1 MTARSIMN
9 KSIGTANGRRAST
22 GRLLCEFTFVFA
34 IFFAVVLSP
43 FWVYG
48 KSFLWKADGMTQYYS
63 ELVFTRNW
71 VKTILASLREGR
83 LEIPLWSP
91 WIGLGQGTLSTV
103 IHYRPLNFLYC
114 LFPYDALEQ
123 YLTFR
128 MVVGMYLSG
137 LSFIVFART
146 RTRNRA
152 CILLGCMI
160 YLFSGFILFYATRH
174 WVFLELTMAMPLML
188 LGVDQVF
195 DGKWSWLF
203 VLVVF
208 VMAMCYFYTLYMVTI
223 PAVIYAIFHYFELS
237 VEERNARGGLGR
249 ILLRHVVQGLTG
261 IALAAVNMMP
271 CIFAILESS
280 RTSAQK
286 GVNLLFWKPTAYL
299 DYILGIVDADAIIDN
314 GYIALPSAALVG
326 ILALVYTRRK
336 RDRLLL
342 GQIILYTLAFMI
354 PALTMVFSAFAGKTL
369 RWSYAFTFWTAICTA
384 CLLPRL
390 RRSGPSCFRFCVGG
404 FVAYTVIYLCVGIWK
419 GDNVSISLVTALLG
433 LVMLYVAL
441 VSDWGTRRKR
451 LATLLLFAVLLV
463 ELTAKS
469 YERFSP
475 QYDARIAAYANAGT
489 VMQRARDNAA
499 DILDKVSDDGD
510 VYRVD
515 VAMDRKSDRIY
526 LTNYGT
532 RDQVNGVSSYYNL
545 NSERMAQWSTDL
557 GNSHMEFRFMMNDL
571 AQRTVLD
578 ALAGVKYV
586 AVLKEGLNRV
596 PYGYTQIANRKKTLS
611 DGSTTTEHLFE
622 NQYALPLA
630 YAYEQ
635 SINSE
640 KYAALPPNRKEQA
653 MLQGV
658 VLESESPLQEA
669 ELRFDDQVMMDS
681 TAIHNALAKIAEKD
695 ANLTVA
701 DGLLR
706 VKKNGYSVS
715 IPIEPAE
722 GEIYLQFRGLHY
734 RSVNYYKSQAASR
747 EKNGLPRIDVMESR
761 RSARQWRPI
770 GSAAITAACGAYN
783 DETDLLGEDQQY
795 YYGPR
800 DVLLNLG
807 YGAVSDSLKLTF
819 SVAGEYSFDSVSLIC
834 QPMDTYEAKI
844 DALRAHG
851 ATSMRFDGNR
861 VEVGFDLDNDAMACL
876 AIPYS
881 GGWTAQVDGKPAE
894 IVPANG
900 LYMGVML
907 SKGTHTVVFSYI
919 PKGLRL
925 GIALSLCTLVAL
937 ALGTVI
943 CTARRRRRNAAVD
956 D

>member
-1 MTARSIMN
+1 MDKMSSEKTRSIP
-9 KSIGTANGRRAST
+9 GTRS
-22 GRLLCEFTFVFA
+22 GRLLCEYTVAFA
-34 IFFAVVLSP
+34 VFFAVVLSP
-43 FWVYG
+43 FWFYG

-63 ELVFTRNW
+63 ELIFTRNW
-71 VKTILASLREGR
+71 VKSILTSLRAGH

-137 LSFIVFART
+137 LSFIAYART

-152 CILLGCMI
+152 FILLGCMI
-160 YLFSGFILFYATRH
+160 YLFSGFIPFYATRH

-203 VLVVF
+203 VLTVF
-208 VMAMCYFYTLYMVTI
+208 VTAMCYFYTLYMVTI

-237 VEERNARGGLGR
+237 GEERKIRGGLGR
-249 ILLRHVVQGLTG
+249 IFLRHVIQGLTG
-261 IALAAVNMMP
+261 IALAAVNMVP
-271 CIFAILESS
+271 CIIAILESS
-280 RTSAQK
+280 RTAAQK
-286 GVNLLFWKPTAYL
+286 GVDLFFWKPAEYL
-299 DYILGIVDADAIIDN
+299 DYILGIVDPDAIIDN

-326 ILALVYTRRK
+326 ILTLIYTRRK

-369 RWSYAFTFWTAICTA
+369 RWSYAFTFWTALCTA

-390 RRSGPSCFRFCVGG
+390 HRSGPSCFRFCVGG
-404 FVAYTVIYLCVGIWK
+404 FVVYTVIYLCVSIWT
-419 GDNVSISLVTALLG
+419 GNDVSISLVTALLG

-441 VSDWGTRRKR
+441 VSDWGRRRKR
-451 LATLLLFAVLLV
+451 LATILLFAVLLV

-499 DILDKVSDDGD
+499 NILKTVSDDAD

-526 LTNYGT
+526 LSNYGT

-545 NSERMAQWSTDL
+545 NSERSSRWSTGL
-557 GNSHMEFRFMMNDL
+557 GNSHMEFRFMINDL

-596 PYGYTQIANRKKTLS
+596 PYGYTQIASRKKILS
-611 DGSTTTEHLFE
+611 DGVTTTEHLFE
-622 NQYALPLA
+622 NQNVLPLA
-630 YAYEQ
+630 YAYERRI
-635 SINSE
+635 SSE
-640 KYAALPPNRKEQA
+640 VYDALSPNRKEQA

-669 ELRFDDQVMMDS
+669 ELRFDDRVIMDS
-681 TAIHNALAKIAEKD
+681 DAIQSTLAKVAEKD
-695 ANLTVA
+695 ANLTTA
-701 DGLLR
+701 DGLLC
-706 VKKNGYSVS
+706 VKKNGYSLS

-722 GEIYLQFRGLHY
+722 GEIYLQIRGLHFK
-734 RSVNYYKSQAASR
+734 SVNYFGSEAEERQM
-747 EKNGLPRIDVMESR
+747 NGKPRQDVMESR
-761 RSARQWRPI
+761 RYARQWRPT
-770 GSAAITAACGAYN
+770 GSATISAACGALN

-795 YYGPR
+795 YYGAR

-807 YGAVSDSLKLTF
+807 YGEVSGSLKLTF
-819 SVAGEYSFDSVSLIC
+819 SVAGEYSFDSISLIC
-834 QPMDTYEAKI
+834 QPMDAYKEKI
-844 DALRAHG
+844 AMLKANG
-851 ATSMRFDGNR
+851 ATSMRIDGNR

-881 GGWTAQVDGKPAE
+881 SGWTARVDGTPAE

-907 SKGTHTVVFSYI
+907 SKGAHTVTFSYM

-925 GIALSLCTLVAL
+925 GIALSLGALVVL
-937 ALGTVI
+937 VVGTMI
-943 CTARRRRRNAAVD
+943 CAVRRRRRNAAVD

>member
-1 MTARSIMN
+1 MDSMSSAGNRSIPGARS
-9 KSIGTANGRRAST
+9 
-22 GRLLCEFTFVFA
+22 GRLLCEYTLAFA
-34 IFFAVVLSP
+34 VFFAVVFSP
-43 FWVYG
+43 FWLYG

-63 ELVFTRNW
+63 ELIFTRNW
-71 VKTILASLREGR
+71 VKSILASLRAGH

-128 MVVGMYLSG
+128 MVAGMYLSG
-137 LSFIVFART
+137 LSFIAYART

-152 CILLGCMI
+152 FILLGCMI
-160 YLFSGFILFYATRH
+160 YLFSGFIPFYATRH

-208 VMAMCYFYTLYMVTI
+208 VVAMCYFYTLYMVTI

-237 VEERNARGGLGR
+237 REERRARGGLGR
-249 ILLRHVVQGLTG
+249 IFLRHVIQGLTG
-261 IALAAVNMMP
+261 IALAAVNMVP
-271 CIFAILESS
+271 CVFAILESS
-280 RTSAQK
+280 RTTAQK

-326 ILALVYTRRK
+326 ILTLIYTRRK

-369 RWSYAFTFWTAICTA
+369 RWSYAFTFWTALCTA
-384 CLLPRL
+384 CLLPAL
-390 RRSGPSCFRFCVGG
+390 RRSGPSCFRFCVGCFG
-404 FVAYTVIYLCVGIWK
+404 VYTVIYLCVSVWTG
-419 GDNVSISLVTALLG
+419 NNPSIGLVTALLG
-433 LVMLYVAL
+433 LAMLYVAQI
-441 VSDWGTRRKR
+441 SRWGRQRKR
-451 LATLLLFAVLLV
+451 LATVLLFVVLLV

-475 QYDARIAAYANAGT
+475 QYGSRITAYANGGT
-489 VMQRARDNAA
+489 VMARARDNAA
-499 DILDKVSDDGD
+499 DILGKVSDDAD

-515 VAMDRKSDRIY
+515 VALDRKTDRIY
-526 LTNYGT
+526 LSNYGT
-532 RDQVNGVSSYYNL
+532 RDRVNGVSSYYNL
-545 NSERMAQWSTDL
+545 NSERSSRWSTGL
-557 GNSHMEFRFMMNDL
+557 GNSHMEFRFMINDL

-596 PYGYTQIANRKKTLS
+596 PYGYAQIATRKKTLS
-611 DGSTTTEHLFE
+611 DGTTTSEYLFE
-622 NQYALPLA
+622 NQYPLPLA
-630 YAYEQ
+630 YVYERRI
-635 SINSE
+635 SPE
-640 KYAALPPNRKEQA
+640 VYDALPPNRKEQA

-658 VLESESPLQEA
+658 VLESESPLREA

-681 TAIHNALAKIAEKD
+681 AAIQSALAEIAEKD
-695 ANLTVA
+695 DNLTVA
-701 DGLLR
+701 DGLLS
-706 VKKNGYSVS
+706 VKKDGYSVL

-734 RSVNYYKSQAASR
+734 RSINYYQSEAATR
-747 EKNGLPRIDVMESR
+747 EESGQPRIEVMESKR
-761 RSARQWRPI
+761 NARLWRPI
-770 GSAAITAACGAYN
+770 SSTTISAACGALN

-795 YYGPR
+795 YYGAR

-807 YGAVSDSLKLTF
+807 YGEVSGNLKLTF
-819 SVAGEYSFDSVSLIC
+819 AAAGEYSFDSISLIC
-834 QPMDTYEAKI
+834 QPMDTYGEKLAPLK
-844 DALRAHG
+844 AHG
-851 ATSMRFDGNR
+851 ATSTRIDGNR
-861 VEVGFDLDNDAMACL
+861 VEVGFDLDSNGMACL

-881 GGWTAQVDGKPAE
+881 GGWTARVDGTPAE

-907 SKGTHTVVFSYI
+907 SKGTHTVVFSYM

-925 GIALSLCTLVAL
+925 GIGMSLGTLVAL
-937 ALGTVI
+937 VVGSVI
-943 CTARRRRRNAAVD
+943 FAARRRRRKPETED
-956 D
+956 